1 MRAQRVPAS
10 AIVAAMAKPTLLVQI
25 SDLHVGGDED
35 GKDPMPRIEA
45 VIGAVRSLPNV
56 PDAVLVSGDLSDD
69 GSAEHYGV
77 ARELL
82 GRLGAPLHVLPGNHD
97 DRGRMRQAFDL
108 PGEGEEPIRYSVE
121 VGELRL
127 VLLDSNVPGQD
138 PGRYDGERL
147 AWLDAEL
154 RVEPE
159 RPAILA
165 VHHTPL
171 STGIPEWD
179 AINLTAS
186 DREALGAVVA
196 RHPQLRAIVG
206 GHLHRVAAS
215 SLAGCPVLSAPSAYL
230 QVRPNFHR
238 DEVTW
243 VDPPGFAIH
252 ALRDGELASQVEMV
266 PGVSI

>member
-1 MRAQRVPAS
+1 MRAHLLFAS

-25 SDLHVGGDED
+25 SDIHVGGEEE

-45 VIGAVRSLPNV
+45 VIAAIRSLPNA
-56 PDAVLVSGDLSDD
+56 PDAVVVSGDLSDD

-82 GRLGAPLHVLPGNHD
+82 GRLDAPLYVLPGNHD
-97 DRGRMRQAFDL
+97 DRGRIREAFDL
-108 PGEGEEPIRYSVE
+108 PGEGEDPVRYSVE
-121 VGELRL
+121 VGQLRL

-138 PGRYDGERL
+138 PGRYDDERL

-154 RVEPE
+154 SAEPE
-159 RPAILA
+159 RPTVLA

-171 STGIPEWD
+171 TTGIPEWD
-179 AINLTAS
+179 AINLEAS
-186 DREALGAVVA
+186 DREALAAVVA

-206 GHLHRVAAS
+206 GHLHRVAVSA
-215 SLAGCPVLSAPSAYL
+215 LAGRPVLSAPSAYL
-230 QVRPNFHR
+230 QVRPNFER
-238 DEVTW
+238 DEVSW

-252 ALRDGELASQVEMV
+252 ALRDGILSSQVEMV
-266 PGVSI
+266 P